1 MIELKR
7 CPFCGR
13 EAELLKV
20 FDVFYVKCCNKD
32 CPVIFTAYVNAWNN
46 RLDEEE

>member
-13 EAELLKV
+13 EAELLKLNLTV
-20 FDVFYVKCCNKD
+20 NSMLDVVT
-32 CPVIFTAYVNAWNN
+32 VVV
-46 RLDEEE
+46 L